1 MPTYRSLNACGFCT
15 AITAASVL
23 GLGAAANAAP
33 LALLLSGS
41 SDRTVQLVDHTP
53 HCKPGSHHPGG
64 AADRAA
70 KKAAQQRS
78 QNAAKKVSPQPV
90 AEVNKTPV
98 QPTTAPQDTR
108 GMEKATVGAQMP
120 SAQAP
125 TDDKPKALAAEGAPV
140 PR

>member
-1 MPTYRSLNACGFCT
+1 MPTYRSLKACGFFT

-23 GLGAAANAAP
+23 GAAANAAP
-33 LALLLSGS
+33 PALLLSGS
-41 SDRTVQLVDHTP
+41 SDRAVQLVDHTP

-78 QNAAKKVSPQPV
+78 QNAAKKVSPPPV
-90 AEVNKTPV
+90 AEANKTPV

-108 GMEKATVGAQMP
+108 GMEKADRPP
-120 SAQAP
+120 SSGP
-125 TDDKPKALAAEGAPV
+125 TRMLV
-140 PR
+140 